1 MIRVDNGPKFISALP
16 DDWCKQH
23 NKTLV
28 FIQPSKPMQNGYL
41 ERCNGSIRRE
51 ILYGKVQHADKEA
64 EYYDPVDAALQRT
77 ANEKY
82 INRAI
87 ALDKVLHKYCDS
99 YPGIKPARSLK
110 KIIFN
115 IFGNALLPE
124 QVRNT
129 GRSAKEKAAHIL
141 ELKKKG
147 NGPYGIDAGQ

>member
-23 NKTLV
+23 NITVV
-28 FIQPSKPMQNGYL
+28 FIQPGKPMQNGYV

-51 ILYGKVQHADKEA
+51 LLYGKVQHADKEA

-77 ANEKY
+77 ASEEY
-82 INRAI
+82 INQAI
-87 ALDKVLHKYCDS
+87 VLDKVMHKYYDS
-99 YPGIKPARSLK
+99 YPDIKPAQSPK

-115 IFGNALLPE
+115 IFGNTPLPE

-141 ELKKKG
+141 ELKKRQWILW
-147 NGPYGIDAGQ
+147 N